1 MGEIVNLEEYK
12 QSKVLEEEY
21 LKFLTYTNKFVGIPT
36 SIPELMRAF
45 YLILRYLEGTI
56 NCFETLSILKPMSEK
71 DVSSLRQMV
80 IEYLQGLQQELQ
92 KY

>member
-1 MGEIVNLEEYK
+1 
-12 QSKVLEEEY
+12 
-21 LKFLTYTNKFVGIPT
+21 
-36 SIPELMRAF
+36 MRAF